1 MPDLATF
8 TQGGVVALRD
18 IGAGLLVA
26 LMCGLLLSWLYRRT
40 YRGPSYSIAFDRSLV
55 TLTMIT
61 AIVIMVIGNNLA
73 RAFGLVGAM
82 SIVRFRTAVKDAQD
96 LVFIFFAL
104 AVGLASGVGLYSL
117 ALGGTFAVGLVIFV
131 MARTNYGASHE
142 RELVVQL
149 ALSPEIGSEP
159 VHVYSP
165 VMARFCRDFRLLG
178 ARASDGGALDLTF
191 YARLVKPGSAP
202 ELTAALQALPQVL
215 SVNVFFDEEA
225 E

>member
-1 MPDLATF
+1 MPDLSAY
-8 TQGGVVALRD
+8 TQTSVLAAEGMAASLGIAL
-18 IGAGLLVA
+18 V
-26 LMCGLLLSWLYRRT
+26 CGLLLSWLYRRT

-82 SIVRFRTAVKDAQD
+82 SIIRFRTAVKDAQD
-96 LVFIFFAL
+96 LVFIFFSL

-117 ALGGTFAVGLVIFV
+117 ALGGTVLVGLVIFV
-131 MARTNYGASHE
+131 MARTNYGALHE

-149 ALSPEIGSEP
+149 AFMSSGGRQPAD
-159 VHVYSP
+159 VYSP
-165 VMARFCRDFRLLG
+165 VMERYCRDFRLLG
-178 ARASDGGALDLTF
+178 ARGANGGALDLTF
-191 YARLVKPGSAP
+191 YVHLLRPGSAP
-202 ELTAALQALPQVL
+202 ELTGALQALPQVA

>member
-1 MPDLATF
+1 MAASL
-8 TQGGVVALRD
+8 GVAL
-18 IGAGLLVA
+18 L
-26 LMCGLLLSWLYRRT
+26 CGLLLSWLYRRT

-96 LVFIFFAL
+96 LVFIFFSL

-117 ALGGTFAVGLVIFV
+117 ALGGTVVVGLVIFV
-131 MARTNYGASHE
+131 MARTNYGASDE

-149 ALSPEIGSEP
+149 AFLATGDTEP
-159 VHVYSP
+159 AHVYSP
-165 VMARFCRDFRLLG
+165 VMQRFCRDFRLLG
-178 ARASDGGALDLTF
+178 ARASNGGALDLTF
-191 YARLVKPGSAP
+191 YARLLEPGSAP
-202 ELTAALQALPQVL
+202 ALTAALQALPQVAG
-215 SVNVFFDEEA
+215 VNVFFDEEA